1 MQTSLSFVSSAERHD
16 LAAESGLAADSVI
29 RRAMSLLGAFDSRH
43 QRLTLSALVMRT
55 GLPKTTVH
63 RLAHELTEA
72 GMLAYHDRFYTI
84 GERVV
89 EIAGLAPV
97 RRELREAA
105 LPFMQDLF
113 EITHETIHLGVVS
126 GTRLLYVE
134 KIHGHRRTTEL
145 SQFGGRMPLL
155 HCTSLGKAM
164 LAHSP
169 RSLVEQVIANGLTA
183 FTTSTITS
191 PQLLRHELHEVAS
204 LGVAHDREETVIGVC
219 CVGAPIFGPSGEVVA
234 AMSVTGAASRMRLDR
249 LGAAVRT
256 AAAGTARQMS
266 RWRTGAQP

>member
-1 MQTSLSFVSSAERHD
+1 MPTTLSFVSSAERHD
-16 LAAESGLAADSVI
+16 LAAESGLAAESVI

-113 EITHETIHLGVVS
+113 EITHETIHLGVIS
-126 GTRLLYVE
+126 GIHLLYVE
-134 KIHGHRRTTEL
+134 KINGHRRTTEL
-145 SQFGGRMPLL
+145 SQFGGHMPL

-169 RSLVEQVIANGLTA
+169 RSLVEQLIANGLTA
-183 FTTSTITS
+183 YTTSTITS
-191 PQLLRHELHEVAS
+191 PQLLRHELGEVAS
-204 LGVAHDREETVIGVC
+204 LGLAYDREETAIGVC
-219 CVGAPIFGPSGEVVA
+219 CVGAPVFGPSGEVVA

-249 LGAAVRT
+249 LGAAVRA
-256 AAAGTARQMS
+256 AAAGTTRQMR
-266 RWRTGAQP
+266 RWRSDRPG